1 MKIRRIT
8 DWVLKQF
15 PLRNQLSFDNAKL
28 INHKNLTNQLTKV
41 LVCADYDRFNFE
53 LAKKHNANLII
64 SHHPMFI
71 NHQDLKSD
79 RFIAKAYQDFYQNN
93 RSFLVLHTAYDF
105 NPNGAHSYF
114 FKLLKIKKFDPNP
127 INHYYQFEINC
138 SLEELISDLKKIE
151 YIDQVQYLSTAKF
164 KKKLKKGLIC
174 LGSGYS
180 SDQLDLE
187 LFKRYDLLIT
197 GDLKWSSWINAINH
211 EINVIDIGHHVES
224 IFIDHIGELL
234 VEKFHDQLD
243 KKQLILGHSQF
254 KIIKR

>member
-1 MKIRRIT
+1 MKIRKVTNWI
-8 DWVLKQF
+8 LKQF
-15 PLRNQLSFDNAKL
+15 PLKNQLSFDNAKL
-28 INHKNLTNQLTKV
+28 INHKNLANELTKI

-71 NHQDLKSD
+71 NPQDLKTDS
-79 RFIAKAYQDFYQNN
+79 FIAKAYQDFNQNN

-105 NPNGAHSYF
+105 NPSGAHSYF
-114 FKLLKIKKFDPNP
+114 FKLLNINKFNPNP
-127 INHYYQFEINC
+127 INHYYEFEIDC
-138 SLEELISDLKKIE
+138 SLDELISDLKKIE

-180 SDQLDLE
+180 SNELDLE
-187 LFKRYDLLIT
+187 LFKQYDLLIT

-211 EINVIDIGHHVES
+211 EISVIDIGHHVES

-234 VEKFHDQLD
+234 TQKFPELD
-243 KKQLILGHSQF
+243 PKQLILGHSQF